1 MKRYSWILWLAA
13 GLLVGVGMGV
23 AYQVYIGLQ
32 PAAASGDEQVF
43 QVKKGS
49 SLRQVADDLQ
59 KAGLVRSARV
69 MLLAARF
76 QKKGNRLYAGNYL
89 LSPAMSPMDILEK
102 IIAGDVATV
111 RVTIPEGF
119 TVRQIAETLADKG
132 LVDKARFIALCT
144 KPTLRWKLRL
154 PIPKVG
160 LEGYLFPD
168 TYDIPVGATEEQ
180 IIDRMLARFEEL
192 MPKWYRKDMPL
203 GLHETV
209 TLASMVEREARRPQ
223 ERARIA
229 GVYINRLKH
238 KPPMKLQCDATVLY
252 AIGGHKSRVLYRD
265 LEVDSPYNTYKYPGL
280 PPGPIANP
288 GLACLKAAANPE
300 KHDFLYYVARA
311 DGSHIFSRTMKEHLQ
326 SVAVT
331 KATRRAAR

>member
-1 MKRYSWILWLAA
+1 MRRYSWVLWLAG
-13 GLLVGVGMGV
+13 GLLVGIGMG
-23 AYQVYIGLQ
+23 AMYQIHIGLK
-32 PAAASGDEQVF
+32 PAAASGDERLF

-59 KAGLVRSARV
+59 KAGLIRSARV
-69 MLLAARF
+69 VLLAARY
-76 QKKGNRLYAGNYL
+76 QNKGNRLYAGNYL
-89 LSPAMSPMDILEK
+89 LSPAMSPMDILDK
-102 IIAGDVATV
+102 IMAGEVATV

-119 TVRQIAETLADKG
+119 TVRQIAETLAEKS
-132 LVDKARFIALCT
+132 LVDKDRFIALCT
-144 KPTLRWKLRL
+144 HPKSQRKFNFPL
-154 PIPKVG
+154 PKVG

-180 IIDRMLARFEEL
+180 IIDRMLSRFEEL

-209 TLASMVEREARRPQ
+209 TLASMVEREARRPE

-252 AIGGHKSRVLYRD
+252 ALGGHKSRVLYRD
-265 LEVDSPYNTYKYPGL
+265 LEVDSPYNTYKYAGL

-288 GLACLKAAANPE
+288 GLACLQAAANPE

-311 DGSHIFSRTMKEHLQ
+311 DGSHIFSRTMKEHLE
-326 SVAVT
+326 SVR
-331 KATRRAAR
+331 ATQAARRVAQ